1 MKGCELCGKPAR
13 MYCES
18 DQASLCWDC
27 DGKVHCANF
36 LVARHSRS
44 LLCHVCHSVTP
55 WKAEGPKLTPTV
67 SVCVGCADNN
77 SRSIC
82 DAESEVEPVNDDE
95 DEDDDDDDDD
105 ENGDDDGDDSYG
117 EDPDADDEGENQVV
131 PWACASS
138 PPPPPAASSSSDEE
152 DGEESSTA
160 ISALKR
166 VRENADVDSD
176 DETGCSSLP
185 EASRAVVAHEDVSDL
200 DSTRALKRRRI
211 SEANQTKRAQEE
223 SRSTAIISSFRR
235 LQNDRV
241 VDGEDATATI
251 IGICKLSREQ

>member
-1 MKGCELCGKPAR
+1 PYLLPAEEKRVLGAKRKCERRRLREMKECELCGKPAS

-27 DGKVHCANF
+27 DEKVHCANF

-44 LLCHVCHSVTP
+44 LLCHVCQSVTP

-67 SVCVGCADNN
+67 SVCVGCAANN
-77 SRSIC
+77 IRSIC
-82 DAESEVEPVNDDE
+82 DAESEVEPVNDG
-95 DEDDDDDDDD
+95 DDDDD
-105 ENGDDDGDDSYG
+105 ENGDDDDGDDSYD

-138 PPPPPAASSSSDEE
+138 PPPPPAASSSSDEG

-176 DETGCSSLP
+176 VSVLTFPDFTCKRTFPILSHVFLINVLRPNQLP
-185 EASRAVVAHEDVSDL
+185 E
-200 DSTRALKRRRI
+200 T
-211 SEANQTKRAQEE
+211 
-223 SRSTAIISSFRR
+223 
-235 LQNDRV
+235 
-241 VDGEDATATI
+241 
-251 IGICKLSREQ
+251 

>member
-95 DEDDDDDDDD
+95 DEDDDDDDD

-176 DETGCSSLP
+176 VSVLTFPDLDLQKNVPDFESCYLNRCIRPNQLP
-185 EASRAVVAHEDVSDL
+185 E
-200 DSTRALKRRRI
+200 T
-211 SEANQTKRAQEE
+211 
-223 SRSTAIISSFRR
+223 
-235 LQNDRV
+235 
-241 VDGEDATATI
+241 
-251 IGICKLSREQ
+251 